1 MSNLISLLSGLL
13 FGLGLVVSGMVDP
26 ARVMGF
32 LDLFGQ
38 WDPSLAFVMG
48 GALLVFAPG
57 YAWLVKPRRQSLSG
71 TPLPAPP
78 TGRVDARL
86 VGGAA
91 LFGVGWG
98 LLGICPGPGLALL
111 GVTMLGTEQ
120 PLIALFVLAMAVGLL
135 GVDRLLAAGA

>member
-1 MSNLISLLSGLL
+1 MGLFIALLSGLL
-13 FGLGLVVSGMVDP
+13 FGVGLGISGMVDP
-26 ARVMGF
+26 ARVLGF
-32 LDLFGQ
+32 LDVAGN

-57 YAWLVKPRRQSLSG
+57 YALLIKPRSQSLCG
-71 TPLPAPP
+71 DPLPAPP
-78 TGRVDARL
+78 APRIDRRL

-111 GVTMLGTEQ
+111 GTGQ

-135 GVDRLLAAGA
+135 GVDRLLPARP